1 MDAKRIDV
9 KVFATADSEVEPA
22 ALIPVFH
29 GWIQRGA
36 IPSKRVPQAIERI
49 TGVFVKERTADES
62 FQGWVTRIGKARI
75 RDMLK
80 DLMELPSFE
89 QDPDM
94 YSDWGDPRLYTT
106 GDMGVGE
113 CAGEIVPFVQFGLA
127 AAERVAF
134 DAQLKLDQGATEDAA
149 TLAYQAMLEAAKAL
163 TRDRYQNLGD
173 EPNEV
178 VAEFKK
184 HLVETQLFRDPYAG
198 DKFAHFLYRAH
209 DQGKAQFNPEQA
221 RQRVQEAQ
229 LFIEAS
235 HACVERIDKMNAAA
249 QAPAAPAAPP
259 PAPAE

>member
-1 MDAKRIDV
+1 MPHFQLVIGGQWTHNGASYGLAV
-9 KVFATADSEVEPA
+9 
-22 ALIPVFH
+22 
-29 GWIQRGA
+29 GA
-36 IPSKRVPQAIERI
+36 IPSKRVPQVVERL
-49 TGVFVKERTADES
+49 TNAFVKERTGDES
-62 FQGWVTRIGKARI
+62 FQAYVTRIGKARI
-75 RDMLK
+75 RDSLK
-80 DLMELPSFE
+80 DLLELPSFD

-134 DAQLKLDQGATEDAA
+134 DAQLKLDQGATKEAA
-149 TLAYQAMLEAAKAL
+149 DLAYQAMLEAAKAV

-178 VAEFKK
+178 IAEFKK

-198 DKFAHFLYRAH
+198 DKFAHYLFRAH
-209 DQGKAQFNPEQA
+209 DEHGAGSFNPEQA

-229 LFIEAS
+229 LFIEAA
-235 HACVERIDKMNAAA
+235 HACVERIDKMNAAT
-249 QAPAAPAAPP
+249 QAPSAPAAPP